1 MRANWFENTFDFNSY
16 TQTPPHAKKEEEEEE
31 EEEKNRKYGN
41 EMPFRTY
48 IMSGQEGLSEN
59 L

>member
-16 TQTPPHAKKEEEEEE
+16 TQTPPHAKKEEE

>member
-16 TQTPPHAKKEEEEEE
+16 TQTPPHTKKEEE